1 MTEEEYEERRAA
13 IMRRVYQHEDKL
25 ANGKPKFPMC
35 LKADLRDLQQ
45 LEKEW
50 RESNAGL

>member
-1 MTEEEYEERRAA
+1 MTEKQYEERRAA

-35 LKADLRDLQQ
+35 LKADLRDLQA

-50 RESNAGL
+50 RASK